1 MQPRRSLNE
10 MSGRSGM
17 RLRRCR
23 PAVRFTGVSGADSVT
38 SSGDSDL
45 DFLNRKIY
53 MKYMMSRVEDP
64 R

>member
-45 DFLNRKIY
+45 DFLHGINIE
-53 MKYMMSRVEDP
+53 VEDSYTLN

>member
-10 MSGRSGM
+10 MSGRSGI

-23 PAVRFTGVSGADSVT
+23 PAVRFTGVSGPESVT

-45 DFLNRKIY
+45 DFLHGTNIEV
-53 MKYMMSRVEDP
+53 VEDSYTLNW
-64 R
+64 